1 MEETIDTLTIRMVLS
16 NNSLENQ
23 KALYLKLKENL
34 EKNKLI

>member
-1 MEETIDTLTIRMVLS
+1 MKETIDTLTIRMVLS